1 MINQPKKCNYNLNL
15 VWFNKIKN
23 WFLCVKRMSYQM
35 VVIAGRSDL
44 VICLHS
50 HTITNHFPELTRL
63 LWKVGWNLIVYL
75 YELSVT
81 VTIWSKKLSNYS
93 VTYSDQG
100 HGNDHDFGCMV
111 TVSDGLIVFTRGCI
125 SSLTHLCRP
134 VRSTF
139 AVRET
144 ASLGIMGAPR
154 VPPLNLPESIVLWE
168 HYRLWG
174 V

>member
-1 MINQPKKCNYNLNL
+1 MINQSKKCNYNLNL

-125 SSLTHLCRP
+125 SSLSNTILTDM
-134 VRSTF
+134 STLTRRTMF
-139 AVRET
+139 SV
-144 ASLGIMGAPR
+144 
-154 VPPLNLPESIVLWE
+154 
-168 HYRLWG
+168 YRTCEA
-174 V
+174 